1 MERDEW
7 KRPKKCVSK
16 IILHALEMGNGKE
29 KKEKW
34 YPMRQLRGRLRV
46 KTIGREK
53 RQKLR
58 NDILLAKCKSP
69 TGPILIKPITE
80 FYAHAYLTSD

>member
-1 MERDEW
+1 MHWKWERE
-7 KRPKKCVSK
+7 KGKVVSNAAAK
-16 IILHALEMGNGKE
+16 GKA
-29 KKEKW
+29 K
-34 YPMRQLRGRLRV
+34 V

-58 NDILLAKCKSP
+58 NDILLAKCKPP

-80 FYAHAYLTSD
+80 FYAHAYLTSNKYI